1 MILQLYLMLCSHF
14 EYCVRFWSPQYKKIV
29 KIFESTKRKA
39 IKLEGMFYQRRL
51 RTLGLFSFK
60 KRRLRLY
67 STVLYK
73 FQSLLPGNMVTSAG
87 ETQTFTRAC
96 SLGKIYLHWRWS
108 NTRAAFLQRLLM
120 PQNLSVFR
128 RHLNN
133 ALSNMHQL
141 WISPEL
147 VRQLYNMTVVDL
159 FKQNYSIPLHS
170 SYEYHSKNLKSSRF
184 PVIFVVWNF

>member
-29 KIFESTKRKA
+29 KIFESTQRKA
-39 IKLEGMFYQRRL
+39 IKLEGMVYQRRL

-73 FQSLLPGNMVTSAG
+73 FQSLLPGNMVTCAG

-96 SLGKIYLHWRWS
+96 SLGKKFIYIEGGL
-108 NTRAAFLQRLLM
+108 TLEQ
-120 PQNLSVFR
+120 LSYR
-128 RHLNN
+128 GC
-133 ALSNMHQL
+133 
-141 WISPEL
+141 WCPKT
-147 VRQLYNMTVVDL
+147 YL
-159 FKQNYSIPLHS
+159 FSGGI
-170 SYEYHSKNLKSSRF
+170 
-184 PVIFVVWNF
+184 